1 MFHCFVFTKELN
13 IIQHVQV
20 NNSHTFD
27 KFAVDLSSIFST
39 ALKKTTKFLFF
50 PFHNCSSKTVD
61 GKEKESFKVC
71 EAIFCH
77 ALALELC
84 FLCKQELKKV

>member
-1 MFHCFVFTKELN
+1 M
-13 IIQHVQV
+13 
-20 NNSHTFD
+20 NNSHAFD
-27 KFAVDLSSIFST
+27 KVTVDLSSIFST